1 MTEQPEARSS
11 GKPRL
16 VIPDDING
24 AYASSA
30 ELDRLRAAAEVTIH
44 GNRAGDEAE
53 LMGRIR
59 DAHVVLSFRPA
70 FTRFPRPVLQAA
82 HELRMICI
90 SGTGTEDVDVA
101 AATERAIAVTN
112 VVGSANRG
120 VAELALAFMFA
131 LARHVPAQDR
141 SIRRGE
147 WAGREGIEL
156 GGKVLGIIGI
166 SGISSELAPL
176 ARALGMQVVSW
187 SRNNDPARAQAI
199 GARAVAFDDVLAQ
212 ADIVS
217 LHVRLSDATRNM
229 IGAAQLAR
237 MKRGALLIN
246 TARGG
251 LVDEPALLA
260 ALRSGQLAGT
270 GLDVFATEPL
280 PKGHPL
286 LAMDNVVM
294 TPVSAWN
301 TADASRRMIRQSI
314 DNVMGFLSGRPI
326 NVVNP
331 AALNQSLQKGAHP

>member
-1 MTEQPEARSS
+1 MTKQREARSS
-11 GKPRL
+11 GTPRL
-16 VIPDDING
+16 VIPDDIIG

-44 GNRAGDEAE
+44 GTRAGDEAE

-82 HELRMICI
+82 RELRMICI

-131 LARHVPAQDR
+131 LARNVPAQDR

-187 SRNNDPARAQAI
+187 SRNNDPARA
-199 GARAVAFDDVLAQ
+199 VAFDDVLAQ

-217 LHVRLSDATRNM
+217 LHVRLNDATRNM

-280 PKGHPL
+280 PKDHPL

-314 DNVMGFLSGRPI
+314 DNVVGFLSGRPI

-331 AALNQSLQKGAHP
+331 AALNQ